1 MKIDDGGAAFA
12 RPGYYPS
19 DPSDRLEPRERQ
31 EIATDPQPGM
41 SVRTYAAVKAMAA
54 IIGKLPLLGNDSG
67 PDPLLGLPDDSEI
80 MHETYRRV
88 AAGAVG
94 YADALIARLKTPAHE
109 EAAETARQKASAAA
123 RSEAQQRAEY
133 ERLKRKFE
141 EPK

>member
-19 DPSDRLEPRERQ
+19 DPNDRLEPRERQ

-54 IIGKLPLLGNDSG
+54 IISKVPLQSLNAPRGVPAADPHDG
-67 PDPLLGLPDDSEI
+67 PESRD
-80 MHETYRRV
+80 MVMAMV

-94 YADALIARLKTPAHE
+94 YADALIARLKTPAPE
-109 EAAETARQKASAAA
+109 EA
-123 RSEAQQRAEY
+123 
-133 ERLKRKFE
+133 
-141 EPK
+141 P